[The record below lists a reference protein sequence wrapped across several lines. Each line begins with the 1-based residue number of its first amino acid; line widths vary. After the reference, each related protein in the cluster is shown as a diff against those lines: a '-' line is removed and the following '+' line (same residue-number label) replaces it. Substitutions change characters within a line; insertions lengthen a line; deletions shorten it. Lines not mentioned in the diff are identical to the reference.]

1 LKTKGLG
8 ISRKPKPFF
17 QSIIKN
23 QKELTMT
30 IIDEIEIKT
39 QKVITV
45 SELEN
50 QINVAETNIN
60 KLSDELFRL
69 KNRLRKYDVI
79 LKTLNTE
86 RGKWRISQ

>member
-1 LKTKGLG
+1 
-8 ISRKPKPFF
+8 
-17 QSIIKN
+17 
-23 QKELTMT
+23 MT
-30 IIDEIEIKT
+30 IIDEIKIKA

-79 LKTLNTE
+79 LKTLDAARQRQTA
-86 RGKWRISQ
+86 

>member
-1 LKTKGLG
+1 
-8 ISRKPKPFF
+8 
-17 QSIIKN
+17 
-23 QKELTMT
+23 MT
-30 IIDEIEIKT
+30 IIDEIKIKA

-60 KLSDELFRL
+60 NLSGELFRL

-79 LKTLNTE
+79 LKTLDTA

>member
-1 LKTKGLG
+1 
-8 ISRKPKPFF
+8 
-17 QSIIKN
+17 
-23 QKELTMT
+23 MT

>member
-1 LKTKGLG
+1 MTNNTTNKTERKEKG
-8 ISRKPKPFF
+8 
-17 QSIIKN
+17 
-23 QKELTMT
+23 
-30 IIDEIEIKT
+30 
-39 QKVITV
+39 VTV

-69 KNRLRKYDVI
+69 KNRLRKYEDVL
-79 LKTLNTE
+79 LKTLDTA